1 MRTLLNEEV
10 RLINDVIGD
19 YCAACQEADAT
30 PDCEHCRISDFA
42 EFAEPK
48 VIIHVNG
55 RNRYAKNGTRF
66 RLTFSDG
73 GVVTLT
79 TRVIDITHLMT
90 VQLDN
95 NGKEKPDSRMDL
107 HHLQF
112 EDILRGAKTAEV
124 FIDGEWTG
132 LNKLPSSQR

>member
-19 YCAACQEADAT
+19 YCAACQEVDKA
-30 PDCEHCRISDFA
+30 PDCEQCRISDFA

-48 VIIHVNG
+48 VIIYVDG
-55 RNRYAKNGTRF
+55 RIHYAKNGTRF

-73 GVVTLT
+73 GTVTMT
-79 TRVIDITHLMT
+79 THVIDITHLST
-90 VQLDN
+90 VQLDD
-95 NGKEKPDSRMDL
+95 NGKEKPDSGMDI

-112 EDILRGAKTAEV
+112 ENILRGAKTAEV
-124 FIDGEWTG
+124 FIDGEWTD
-132 LNKLPSSQR
+132 LEKLPCFN

>member
-1 MRTLLNEEV
+1 MRTLLNEEAK
-10 RLINDVIGD
+10 LISDVIGE
-19 YCAACQEADAT
+19 YCALCQEANDT

-48 VIIHVNG
+48 VLIYVDG
-55 RNRYAKNGTRF
+55 RNHYAKNGTRF

-73 GVVTLT
+73 GTVMLT
-79 TRVIDITHLMT
+79 TRVIDITHLTT
-90 VQLDN
+90 VQLDD
-95 NGKEKPDSRMDL
+95 NGKEKPDSSMDL

-124 FIDGEWTG
+124 FVDGEWTG
-132 LNKLPSSQR
+132 LDKLPCFK

>member
-1 MRTLLNEEV
+1 MRTLHNEEV
-10 RLINDVIGD
+10 KLISDVIGE
-19 YCAACQEADAT
+19 YCALCQKADDA
-30 PDCEHCRISDFA
+30 PDCENCRISDFI

-48 VIIHVNG
+48 VIVHVGG
-55 RNRYAKNGTRF
+55 RNHYAKNGTRF

-73 GVVTLT
+73 GTVTLSI
-79 TRVIDITHLMT
+79 RVIDITHLST
-90 VQLDN
+90 VQLDD

-124 FIDGEWTG
+124 YVDGIWTD
-132 LNKLPSSQR
+132 LEKLPCFS

>member
-19 YCAACQEADAT
+19 YCAACQEVDDA

-55 RNRYAKNGTRF
+55 HNRYAKNGTRF

-73 GVVTLT
+73 GTVTLT
-79 TRVIDITHLMT
+79 THVIDITHLTT
-90 VQLDN
+90 VQLDD
-95 NGKEKPDSRMDL
+95 NGKEKADSNIDL

-124 FIDGEWTG
+124 FVDGEWTR
-132 LNKLPSSQR
+132 LERLPCSY

>member
-1 MRTLLNEEV
+1 MRTLLNEEYK
-10 RLINDVIGD
+10 LINDVIGQ
-19 YCAACQEADAT
+19 YCALCQEADDA

-55 RNRYAKNGTRF
+55 CNRYAKNGTRF

-73 GVVTLT
+73 GFVTLST
-79 TRVIDITHLMT
+79 HVIDITHLTT
-90 VQLDN
+90 VQLDD
-95 NGKEKPDSRMDL
+95 NGKEKADSRMDL

-112 EDILRGAKTAEV
+112 EDILRGAKKAEV
-124 FIDGEWTG
+124 FNDGEWTG
-132 LNKLPSSQR
+132 LNKLPSSHR